1 MALKKEG
8 EKNTFYELL
17 ESKGGYPEEYIRG
30 ELTSFNGNL
39 KKKDGKVITKEV
51 TPKAFEKMHREFHQM
66 TRPTKGKKKR
76 KSRKQ
81 KKSLKRK
88 SRKARKSHKKRR

>member
-1 MALKKEG
+1 MPEWGKQKTGFTRTKEG
-8 EKNTFYELL
+8 NGLDQAIESVRTFYDRKLEDSEIRKITNNYDKYPDRDLTPSELM
-17 ESKGGYPEEYIRG
+17 STFGG
-30 ELTSFNGNL
+30 
-39 KKKDGKVITKEV
+39 
-51 TPKAFEKMHREFHQM
+51 
-66 TRPTKGKKKR
+66 KR

>member
-1 MALKKEG
+1 MSSEYIKTKTDEKYKLLNVWSKNGQTYYTLKGDNDWFPTEVPIEAIGKDYKYVMPDKEG
-8 EKNTFYELL
+8 
-17 ESKGGYPEEYIRG
+17 G
-30 ELTSFNGNL
+30 
-39 KKKDGKVITKEV
+39 
-51 TPKAFEKMHREFHQM
+51 
-66 TRPTKGKKKR
+66 KR